1 MNLKIVL
8 ISLFVLVSCQTTN
21 LDYTDYADVN
31 RKIAC
36 VASLLNYETPNSL
49 PKFKYLTLEQIQ
61 IEFYED
67 LIIPVGG
74 DQKTILAY
82 YDVNTIVL
90 PIDYTGNLDLL
101 VHELTH
107 YVQHYY
113 DSPLSFIGREAQ
125 AQWVEMHYE
134 EKCNI

>member
-1 MNLKIVL
+1 MNLRIVL
-8 ISLFVLVSCQTTN
+8 ISLFVLVSCQTTK
-21 LDYTDYADVN
+21 LDYTDYVDVN
-31 RKIAC
+31 RKVAC
-36 VASLLNYETPNSL
+36 VASLLNYEIPNRL
-49 PKFKYLTLEQIQ
+49 PKFIYLTLEQIQ

-67 LIIPVGG
+67 LIVPVGG

-107 YVQHYY
+107 YVQYY
-113 DSPLSFIGREAQ
+113 YNSPLSFIGREAQ
-125 AQWVEMHYE
+125 AQWVEIHYKE
-134 EKCNI
+134 LCDI